1 MFLYDFDT
9 FGIIYT
15 AAVAALIVLL
25 IIPTVVFCVRKA
37 PTGGA
42 TKAFRALDIV
52 LLVLLVAAWAVYVL
66 ARLTVFGLH
75 ISASGG
81 DAAFTLDGE
90 TLFALPGCAT
100 LTDVAASVLGTLL
113 LGVLTFLCVLALV
126 LSFARRHKEAAVV
139 VVSSGSA
146 EMPPVSVTA
155 EEIVPAPAA
164 DGPVVRAS
172 VTEEAAESVAEEQAA
187 EPVIE
192 TPVAEETAEPVTEI
206 PTTVPVTEE
215 QVAEPTVEDQPAEPV
230 IETPVEEEHAA
241 EVAAEPQ
248 SEIAGPAPV
257 RAKTEPT
264 APPRPAAEEGRV
276 VTEYSDRARGT
287 SDKRYSSSL
296 QMPGGRKAPVR
307 PPLTRPQDERAER
320 EARLRGEEGA
330 RPLPVTRK
338 LVITN
343 RMNVVNMYNE
353 YLKEKRGQ
361 EKGKTFSPETDDKK

>member
-172 VTEEAAESVAEEQAA
+172 VTEEAAESVAEEQ
-187 EPVIE
+187 
-192 TPVAEETAEPVTEI
+192 
-206 PTTVPVTEE
+206 
-215 QVAEPTVEDQPAEPV
+215 VAEPQP
-230 IETPVEEEHAA
+230 
-241 EVAAEPQ
+241 
-248 SEIAGPAPV
+248 EIAGPAPV

-264 APPRPAAEEGRV
+264 APPRGSRGGTRRDGILGQGERDFGQKILLVAADAGRAQ
-276 VTEYSDRARGT
+276 SPRASAAHEAAGRACRKGSASARRRGGA
-287 SDKRYSSSL
+287 SAARYA
-296 QMPGGRKAPVR
+296 QARDHE
-307 PPLTRPQDERAER
+307 QDERR
-320 EARLRGEEGA
+320 EHVQRVSQRE
-330 RPLPVTRK
+330 TR
-338 LVITN
+338 T
-343 RMNVVNMYNE
+343 
-353 YLKEKRGQ
+353 G
-361 EKGKTFSPETDDKK
+361 KGKNIFAGNG

>member
-100 LTDVAASVLGTLL
+100 LTDVAASVLGTML

-164 DGPVVRAS
+164 DGPVVRAP
-172 VTEEAAESVAEEQAA
+172 VAEEAAEPVAEEQAA

-192 TPVAEETAEPVTEI
+192 TPVAEPVTET

-230 IETPVEEEHAA
+230 IETPVEEEQAA

-248 SEIAGPAPV
+248 PEIAGPAPV

-264 APPRPAAEEGRV
+264 APPRSAAEEERV

>member
-164 DGPVVRAS
+164 DGPVVRSS
-172 VTEEAAESVAEEQAA
+172 VTEEAAESVAEEQ
-187 EPVIE
+187 
-192 TPVAEETAEPVTEI
+192 
-206 PTTVPVTEE
+206 
-215 QVAEPTVEDQPAEPV
+215 VAEPQP
-230 IETPVEEEHAA
+230 
-241 EVAAEPQ
+241 
-248 SEIAGPAPV
+248 EIAGPAPV

>member
-172 VTEEAAESVAEEQAA
+172 VTEEAAESVAEEQ
-187 EPVIE
+187 
-192 TPVAEETAEPVTEI
+192 
-206 PTTVPVTEE
+206 
-215 QVAEPTVEDQPAEPV
+215 VAEPQP
-230 IETPVEEEHAA
+230 
-241 EVAAEPQ
+241 
-248 SEIAGPAPV
+248 EIAGPAPV

>member
-100 LTDVAASVLGTLL
+100 LTDVAASVLGALL

-172 VTEEAAESVAEEQAA
+172 VTEEAAESVAEEQ
-187 EPVIE
+187 
-192 TPVAEETAEPVTEI
+192 
-206 PTTVPVTEE
+206 
-215 QVAEPTVEDQPAEPV
+215 VAEPTVEEQPAEPV
-230 IETPVEEEHAA
+230 IETPVEEKH
-241 EVAAEPQ
+241 AAEPQ
-248 SEIAGPAPV
+248 PEIAGPAPV

-264 APPRPAAEEGRV
+264 APPRPAAEEERV

>member
-172 VTEEAAESVAEEQAA
+172 VTEEAAE
-187 EPVIE
+187 
-192 TPVAEETAEPVTEI
+192 PVA
-206 PTTVPVTEE
+206 EE
-215 QVAEPTVEDQPAEPV
+215 QVAEPTVEEQPAEPV
-230 IETPVEEEHAA
+230 IETPVEEEQAA

-248 SEIAGPAPV
+248 PEIAGPAPV

>member
-146 EMPPVSVTA
+146 EMPPVSVIA

-192 TPVAEETAEPVTEI
+192 TPVE
-206 PTTVPVTEE
+206 EE
-215 QVAEPTVEDQPAEPV
+215 Q
-230 IETPVEEEHAA
+230 AA

-248 SEIAGPAPV
+248 PEIAGPAPV

-264 APPRPAAEEGRV
+264 APPRPAAEEERV

>member
-15 AAVAALIVLL
+15 AAVAAFIVLL

-100 LTDVAASVLGTLL
+100 LTGVASSVLGTLL

-155 EEIVPAPAA
+155 EEIVPATAA
-164 DGPVVRAS
+164 DGPVVRA
-172 VTEEAAESVAEEQAA
+172 
-187 EPVIE
+187 
-192 TPVAEETAEPVTEI
+192 PVAEETAEPVAET

-230 IETPVEEEHAA
+230 IETPVEEEQAA

-248 SEIAGPAPV
+248 PEIAGPAPV

-264 APPRPAAEEGRV
+264 APPRQAAEEERV